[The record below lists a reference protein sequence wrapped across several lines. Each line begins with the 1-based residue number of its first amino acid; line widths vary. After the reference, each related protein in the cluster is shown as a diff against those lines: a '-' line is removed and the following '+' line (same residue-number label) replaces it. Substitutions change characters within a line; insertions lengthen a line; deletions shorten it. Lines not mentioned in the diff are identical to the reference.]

1 MTDPW
6 GPPPEGVQPTGK
18 PAGQPGPPAREQP
31 DGQPPPQ
38 PYGQPA
44 PHGQAPHG
52 QAPYGQAPYG
62 QAPYGQ
68 APQGYPPPGYP
79 GYPPQ
84 GPGNNGMAIASLVLG
99 IVWIYWLGSLLAVI
113 FGHIALGQIK
123 RSGQGGRGLAIAGL
137 VLGYIGLAILVVF
150 IIIGIGLAASAD
162 SSY

>member
-6 GPPPEGVQPTGK
+6 GTPPEGEQPTGE
-18 PAGQPGPPAREQP
+18 PAGRPAGPPGPPASE
-31 DGQPPPQ
+31 Q
-38 PYGQPA
+38 PYGQP
-44 PHGQAPHG
+44 PSGQQPAQPYG
-52 QAPYGQAPYG
+52 QPAPYGQAPYG

-113 FGHIALGQIK
+113 FGHVALGQIK

-137 VLGYIGLAILVVF
+137 VLGYVGMAVLVVF
-150 IIIGIGLAASAD
+150 IIIGIGLAASSD
-162 SSY
+162 SSF